1 MKERDLSRNEGQS
14 HTMKVGQ
21 WTYKHFQDNGRHTHG
36 QNAADDRYEEKLQ
49 LGDRPHQNTERDHV
63 RSREYKLEGPVR
75 WNDVR
80 G

>member
-21 WTYKHFQDNGRHTHG
+21 WTYKHFQIES
-36 QNAADDRYEEKLQ
+36 ADDRYEEKLQ